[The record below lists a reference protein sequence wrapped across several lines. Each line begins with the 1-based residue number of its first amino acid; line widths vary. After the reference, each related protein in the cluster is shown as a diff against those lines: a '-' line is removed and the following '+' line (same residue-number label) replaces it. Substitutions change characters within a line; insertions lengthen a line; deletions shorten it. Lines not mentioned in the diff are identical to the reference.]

1 MLSGNRR
8 YGAVVAVALLLGG
21 CGSIDGRRDGLT
33 RGGVASGPRPAAGPE
48 TGVADYPVKLGAP
61 YQIAGTTWTP
71 ADELGYDEVGY
82 ASWYGADMAGNET
95 ASGERFNPD
104 AVTAAH
110 KTLPLPSYVEVTSI
124 NTGRTIL
131 VRVNDRGPFAN
142 DRLIDLS
149 QGAARQLGI
158 DGGGPAGVRVRR
170 VNPPEHE
177 RATLRAGGQVAE
189 RLETPPALLRAL
201 SRRLAE
207 SPRPSGAV
215 AMAPRPRPAPD
226 SDSAGA
232 AYPVPGAGDQAPGD
246 DGFIVEEAGRPQHS
260 RPSPQPSSRPS
271 PRPAPRAAPAPVPV
285 ASAPRNGGF
294 FVQVASFSSRP
305 RAEVLARKMGAG
317 VQAAGSVYRVRFGP
331 YASEAAARAGVAKA
345 SAHGY
350 GDARIIRE

>member
-8 YGAVVAVALLLGG
+8 YGAVVALALLLGG
-21 CGSIDGRRDGLT
+21 CGSVDGHRDGIAT
-33 RGGVASGPRPAAGPE
+33 GPRPAAGPE
-48 TGVADYPVKLGAP
+48 TGIADYPVKIGAP
-61 YQIAGTTWTP
+61 YQIGGQTYTP

-82 ASWYGADMAGNET
+82 ASWYGAELAGNET
-95 ASGERFNPD
+95 ASGERYNPD

-124 NTGRTIL
+124 DTGRTIL

-158 DGGGPAGVRVRR
+158 DGGGPTGVRVRR

-177 RATLRAGGQVAE
+177 RAALRAGGQVAE

-207 SPRPSGAV
+207 SPRPPGAV
-215 AMAPRPRPAPD
+215 AMAPPPRPAPAPVPG
-226 SDSAGA
+226 SAPGSAGA
-232 AYPVPGAGDQAPGD
+232 TYPAPGAGYQAPGE
-246 DGFIVEEAGRPQHS
+246 DGFIVEEAGRA
-260 RPSPQPSSRPS
+260 RPS
-271 PRPAPRAAPAPVPV
+271 PRPSPQAAPRLAPRPAPL
-285 ASAPRNGGF
+285 ASAPRSGGF

-305 RAEVLARKMGAG
+305 RAEGLARKMGAG